1 VREYHEICANGA
13 KALEKLLRETAMAEP
28 VKVFALHGASNG
40 PQGYGKIIAL
50 PDSAGD
56 PPQDMAPNG
65 FTRVTPLRSDAWE
78 GVPYDALCMVLLEAC
93 RRVPLF

>member
-1 VREYHEICANGA
+1 MREYHEICANGA
-13 KALEKLLRETAMAEP
+13 KELENLLRETAMAES

-50 PDSAGD
+50 LDSAGD
-56 PPQDMAPNG
+56 PPQDMAPHG
-65 FTRVTPLRSDAWE
+65 FTHVTPLRSDAWE
-78 GVPYDALCMVLLEAC
+78 GVPYDALHTVLFEAC